1 MEKTVNG
8 VPVAELS
15 EKLLHLFSVE
25 DYSKNNKGNP
35 FIKENIM
42 KEKFTQLLGFNAN
55 FETVPVGTNNEHV
68 LIKELDT
75 QKTII
80 IGGKLTI
87 TADDGSTVVSVTKL
101 GVSNIKYKTDG
112 SGIVSLENNIKA
124 AETAAWK
131 RCIMHFCLKP
141 EGYENLQENEQ
152 TGRNKKSVSEATV
165 KVLQAGQLLKNGM
178 IKILVETINGKKQ
191 KFNIILNTDAA
202 EKMAAKAKMAKEDF
216 AASFAAETIYKV
228 TGICEKW
235 QGHNQMWVDTLVRL
249 ENNRQPQP
257 QPQPQLDFCGY
268 IEITSPVDLH
278 EDGSATM
285 TVQTDSGEYVLI
297 YSPEQFAEMAANL
310 RISTEDLA
318 HQLKKGA
325 KSNVEILGK
334 IKGED
339 LYFKGFSNGE

>member
-178 IKILVETINGKKQ
+178 IKIFVETINGKKQ

-257 QPQPQLDFCGY
+257 QLDFCGY

-325 KSNVEILGK
+325 KSNVEILGE

>member
-15 EKLLHLFSVE
+15 EKLLHLFSME

-42 KEKFTQLLGFNAN
+42 KEKFTKLIGFNAD

-75 QKTII
+75 KKTII

-87 TADDGSTVVSVTKL
+87 RADDGSTVVSVTKL
-101 GVSNIKYKTDG
+101 GTSNIKYKTDG

-141 EGYENLQENEQ
+141 EGYENQENEQ
-152 TGRNKKSVSEATV
+152 TKKAVSEATV

-216 AASFAAETIYKV
+216 AASFAAETFYKV

-257 QPQPQLDFCGY
+257 QPQPQQQLDFCGY

-325 KSNVEILGK
+325 KSNVEILGE
-334 IKGED
+334 IKGEN

>member
-178 IKILVETINGKKQ
+178 IKIFVETINGKKQ

-257 QPQPQLDFCGY
+257 QPQLDFCGY

-325 KSNVEILGK
+325 KSNVEILGE